1 MTKITAVINVPSG
14 LHARPANL
22 LIKKA
27 SQFKS
32 TIKII
37 KGDKEADG
45 KRLLSILTLGVRQG
59 ESITIVADGEDEKE
73 AIKALQKMIAE
84 DFEG

>member
-32 TIKII
+32 VIKII
-37 KGDKEADG
+37 KDDKEADG
-45 KRLLSILTLGVRQG
+45 KRLLSVLTLGVRQG
-59 ESITIVADGEDEKE
+59 ESITISADGEDEKE
-73 AIKALQKMIAE
+73 AIEALQKMIAD